1 MFKVGDKVS
10 TNLKACIFQCNS
22 NYNYMAP
29 KGKIGVVSVTNYA
42 GGEYNYKVMFDN
54 DGVEFWSSF
63 SENELTK
70 VE

>member
-1 MFKVGDKVS
+1 
-10 TNLKACIFQCNS
+10 
-22 NYNYMAP
+22 MAP